1 MVPLV
6 SYGPMMRY
14 VPIEETVILI
24 MCSVFVNHMKRIR
37 NTNDRLVD
45 VIVFYPKKN
54 IKLQPVPP
62 LMPLE
67 ALLIPVNPTNSDYH
81 GINGGTGCNFIFFI
95 YVFLRVHSPDQ
106 TVIYY

>member
-1 MVPLV
+1 
-6 SYGPMMRY
+6 MMRY

-45 VIVFYPKKN
+45 VIVFYPKKS

-62 LMPLE
+62 PMPLE
-67 ALLIPVNPTNSDYH
+67 ALLILENLTDSDSD
-81 GINGGTGCNFIFFI
+81 GIGGGTGCNFIIFFN
-95 YVFLRVHSPDQ
+95 YLFLRVHSPGH
-106 TVIYY
+106 TVIYF